1 MTDKQQLFV
10 QEYIASLNATQSAVK
25 AGYSKRTA
33 YSIGQRL
40 LKNVEIQE
48 AINSAI
54 NERQA
59 RTEVTAD
66 YVITSLY
73 EVAERCMQA
82 KPVIV
87 KGQQITDEQGNNL
100 WCFDAKNAIK
110 SLELLGKHLGLFTEK
125 HTIQADL
132 GISTLA
138 DLMIDEWQQAQSSTG
153 QI

>member
-1 MTDKQQLFV
+1 MTAKQENFIR
-10 QEYIASLNATQSAVK
+10 EYLVDFNATRAAIK

-125 HTIQADL
+125 REIKADI
-132 GISTLA
+132 GCTSLA
-138 DLMIDEWQQAQSSTG
+138 DLMISEWQEG
-153 QI
+153 N